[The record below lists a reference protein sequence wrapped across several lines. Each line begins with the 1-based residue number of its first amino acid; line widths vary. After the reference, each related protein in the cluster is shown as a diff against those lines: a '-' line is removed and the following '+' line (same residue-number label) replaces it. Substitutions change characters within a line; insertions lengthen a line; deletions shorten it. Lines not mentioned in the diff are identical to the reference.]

1 MKYLNYNYIK
11 QGINWRLQRF
21 NKKYIF
27 KLHNM
32 IVSTFFGKIKHD
44 YSDFQ
49 IDDNDLNILRDIFKD
64 SKQISFSNYINIK
77 DDVNYNI
84 FLKKNWNYN
93 KRDGNIY
100 KQFDE
105 TQNWY
110 DIKFSQDLEKFTK
123 KLFPKFKEYL
133 MSNFSIVNLRAWKNL
148 PNAYIVKSESG
159 QERGTHRVHT
169 DGFPPGHIKCMI
181 YLQPLDE
188 DHGLFELDEKK
199 IEYDKPG
206 YGIIFK
212 NSDIPHRAIPGLKKD
227 RYVLEYTLMRTLFK
241 VNETKYIAS
250 KPDST
255 YLSAPYWAYL

>member
-84 FLKKNWNYN
+84 FFK
-93 KRDGNIY
+93 
-100 KQFDE
+100 
-105 TQNWY
+105 
-110 DIKFSQDLEKFTK
+110 K
-123 KLFPKFKEYL
+123 KL
-133 MSNFSIVNLRAWKNL
+133 
-148 PNAYIVKSESG
+148 
-159 QERGTHRVHT
+159 
-169 DGFPPGHIKCMI
+169 
-181 YLQPLDE
+181 
-188 DHGLFELDEKK
+188 EL
-199 IEYDKPG
+199 
-206 YGIIFK
+206 
-212 NSDIPHRAIPGLKKD
+212 
-227 RYVLEYTLMRTLFK
+227 
-241 VNETKYIAS
+241 
-250 KPDST
+250 
-255 YLSAPYWAYL
+255 